1 MNKLEGLKEDL
12 ALLEKSLI
20 LENKTVDEKLE
31 VMRTKLE
38 KQKKMLMESVLSQT
52 LQNEKNKAMLSDLS
66 FFMDSQRKD
75 LDIDKQSLDSLLA
88 SLKSP

>member
-52 LQNEKNKAMLSDLS
+52 LQNEKNKAMLSDIS

>member
-31 VMRTKLE
+31 VMRTELE